1 MYQSSQNDL
10 DRAFNYA
17 MATLEAETAME
28 QINVQIAQRNA
39 EKLGTFIT
47 AILTA
52 ITKPKE
58 VKS

>member
-1 MYQSSQNDL
+1 
-10 DRAFNYA
+10 
-17 MATLEAETAME
+17 MATLEAETAMD

-39 EKLGTFIT
+39 EKLGGFIT

-58 VKS
+58 VTQ